1 MIDDQSL
8 LDDIRMNRMTSAAK
22 WRVLCLWDI
31 SFCPWVLDSLKRVA
45 IVDVKPPD
53 RQWVLQHIHE
63 YDAIFVSLM
72 VPMDEEIIS
81 RATRLKKLI
90 TCSTGLDHLDLRAL
104 ESRGIELQSIKTDF
118 DLLDQVTA
126 TAELAWALALA
137 ASRKLPAAHNAAMQ
151 GIWAREIY
159 RGRQLSGRTLGILGV
174 GRLGKMMADYGRAF
188 RMRVLGCDNNPRQ
201 KLDHVQ
207 YVDFKTLLAESDV
220 LSIHIHLTE
229 ANRGLIN
236 RDALKLMKKDAI
248 IVNTSRGAIIDEDAL
263 VEAIRSGKL
272 GGAGLDVIDGEWRTD
287 LIDHPLIKLAR
298 EHPNVVIVPHVGGIT
313 IESQSM
319 TMQFCADRLA
329 KML

>member
-1 MIDDQSL
+1 
-8 LDDIRMNRMTSAAK
+8 MTSATQ
-22 WRVLCLWDI
+22 WRVLCLWDV
-31 SFCPWVLDSLKRVA
+31 SFCPWVLDALKRVA
-45 IVDVKPPD
+45 TVDIQPPD
-53 RQWVLQHIHE
+53 RQWVLDHIHE
-63 YDAIFVSLM
+63 YDVIMVSLL
-72 VPMDEEIIS
+72 VPMDQEIIG
-81 RATRLKKLI
+81 RATKLKKLV
-90 TCSTGLDHLDLRAL
+90 TCTTGLDHLDLPAL
-104 ESRGIELQSIKTDF
+104 ASRGIELQSIKTEF
-118 DLLDQVTA
+118 ELLDQVTA
-126 TAELAWALALA
+126 TAELAWALMLA

-151 GIWAREIY
+151 GHWARDRY

-201 KLDHVQ
+201 KLGHVA

-229 ANRGLIN
+229 ANRHLIN
-236 RDALKLMKKDAI
+236 REALNLMKHDAI
-248 IVNTSRGAIIDEDAL
+248 IINTSRGGIIEEDAL

-287 LIDHPLIKLAR
+287 LIDHPLIALAR
-298 EHPNVVIVPHVGGIT
+298 EHPNVVIAPHIGGIT
-313 IESQSM
+313 VESQSM